1 MKRLPRPSEAG
12 ATLVVSLIML
22 TLITLMIMAALA
34 IGGANFRTVTN
45 MQFRDE
51 AIAAANKAIDQVVS
65 SPFALDPPAAAE
77 TIEVDLDNDGTPD
90 YEVDIA
96 EPQCLR
102 ATVAETTL
110 PSSEGLPPAMGS
122 TSSWNTVWELQATVT
137 GDNAGEAAV
146 DVRTGVRVLLSQAQK
161 DAVCT

>member
-1 MKRLPRPSEAG
+1 MKHLQRRSEAG

-51 AIAAANKAIDQVVS
+51 AIAAANKAIEQVIS
-65 SPFALDPPAAAE
+65 SPFAVAPAAE
-77 TIEVDLDNDGTPD
+77 DILVDLDNDGTPD
-90 YEVDIA
+90 YEVHID
-96 EPQCLR
+96 EPQCIR
-102 ATVAETTL
+102 ATLAETTL
-110 PSSEGLPPAMGS
+110 PSSVSLPPAMGS
-122 TSSWNTVWELQATVT
+122 TSSWNTVWDIRATVT

-146 DVRTGVRVLLSQAQK
+146 DVRTGVRVLLSEAQK
-161 DAVCT
+161 DTVCT

>member
-1 MKRLPRPSEAG
+1 MTRLRKSEAG

-22 TLITLMIMAALA
+22 ALITLMIMAALA
-34 IGGANFRTVTN
+34 IGSGTFRTVTN

-51 AIAAANKAIDQVVS
+51 AIAAANKAIDQVMS
-65 SPFALDPPAAAE
+65 SPFALDPPAAVE

-96 EPQCLR
+96 EPQCIR
-102 ATVAETTL
+102 ATIAETTL

-137 GDNAGEAAV
+137 GDENSGEAAV
-146 DVRTGVRVLLSQAQK
+146 DVRTGVRVLLTEAQK

>member
-1 MKRLPRPSEAG
+1 MKRLQRPSEAG

-65 SPFALDPPAAAE
+65 SPFALAPAAE
-77 TIEVDLDNDGTPD
+77 DIEVDLDNDGTKD
-90 YEVDIA
+90 YDVHID

-102 ATVAETTL
+102 ARVAETTL
-110 PSSEGLPPAMGS
+110 PSSISLPPAMGS
-122 TSSWNTVWELQATVT
+122 TSSWNTVWELRATVT
-137 GDNAGEAAV
+137 EIDNAGEAAV

>member
-1 MKRLPRPSEAG
+1 
-12 ATLVVSLIML
+12 
-22 TLITLMIMAALA
+22 
-34 IGGANFRTVTN
+34 

-51 AIAAANKAIDQVVS
+51 AIAAANKAIDQVMS

-77 TIEVDLDNDGTPD
+77 TIEVDLDKDGTPD
-90 YEVDIA
+90 NEVDIA

-102 ATVAETTL
+102 AAVAETTL

-122 TSSWNTVWELQATVT
+122 TSSWNTVWELRATVT

>member
-1 MKRLPRPSEAG
+1 MKRLQRPSEAG

-65 SPFALDPPAAAE
+65 SPFALAPAAE
-77 TIEVDLDNDGTPD
+77 DIEVDLDNDGTND
-90 YEVDIA
+90 YDVHID
-96 EPQCLR
+96 EPQCIR
-102 ATVAETTL
+102 ARVAETTL
-110 PSSEGLPPAMGS
+110 PSSISLPPAMGS
-122 TSSWNTVWELQATVT
+122 TSSWNTVWDIRATVT

>member
-1 MKRLPRPSEAG
+1 
-12 ATLVVSLIML
+12 ML

-34 IGGANFRTVTN
+34 IGSANFRTVTN

-65 SPFALDPPAAAE
+65 SPFALDPPAAVE

-90 YEVDIA
+90 YDVDIA

-102 ATVAETTL
+102 ATIAATTA
-110 PSSEGLPPAMGS
+110 PSSESLPPAMG
-122 TSSWNTVWELQATVT
+122 TASSWNTVWEIQATVDGRST
-137 GDNAGEAAV
+137 
-146 DVRTGVRVLLSQAQK
+146 QAKPQWTY
-161 DAVCT
+161 ARACACC